1 MRSTLPLDVVSE
13 IELHSYKIQR
23 QYNEKLQLESGDGEM
38 QGMSPGGGAHK
49 PEEEFDLLT
58 NIIQLL
64 NDTFGLDL
72 TDEDRVDFETMKKKI
87 YSNEEL
93 MSFFNKYNT
102 KDNIQERF
110 NEEIDGELLN
120 FINTKLEFYN
130 KLSEDRANTM
140 FKQLWF
146 NDLYDRMVRGV
157 ER

>member
-1 MRSTLPLDVVSE
+1 
-13 IELHSYKIQR
+13 
-23 QYNEKLQLESGDGEM
+23 
-38 QGMSPGGGAHK
+38 
-49 PEEEFDLLT
+49 
-58 NIIQLL
+58 
-64 NDTFGLDL
+64 
-72 TDEDRVDFETMKKKI
+72 
-87 YSNEEL
+87 

-130 KLSEDRANTM
+130 KLSEDRTNTM

>member
-1 MRSTLPLDVVSE
+1 MFCIFEVIL
-13 IELHSYKIQR
+13 
-23 QYNEKLQLESGDGEM
+23 NN
-38 QGMSPGGGAHK
+38 
-49 PEEEFDLLT
+49 LL
-58 NIIQLL
+58 
-64 NDTFGLDL
+64 
-72 TDEDRVDFETMKKKI
+72 EDRVDFETMKNKI

-93 MSFFNKYNT
+93 MLFFNKYNT

-146 NDLYDRMVRGV
+146 NDLYDRMVRGGEV
-157 ER
+157 

>member
-1 MRSTLPLDVVSE
+1 
-13 IELHSYKIQR
+13 
-23 QYNEKLQLESGDGEM
+23 
-38 QGMSPGGGAHK
+38 
-49 PEEEFDLLT
+49 
-58 NIIQLL
+58 
-64 NDTFGLDL
+64 
-72 TDEDRVDFETMKKKI
+72 
-87 YSNEEL
+87 

-146 NDLYDRMVRGV
+146 NDLYDRLVRGV